1 MFIKFLFYFCC
12 MCLITFAILSI
23 GDFWVSF
30 WVSFCSCTTF
40 QKFTDDI
47 KKKTVDGVHEAIK
60 NRPQDIGN
68 THETLAK
75 YRDGMLVEIL
85 RLHKDYKI

>member
-1 MFIKFLFYFCC
+1 MLYCQEVVVFEYHFGYNLVHVQHS
-12 MCLITFAILSI
+12 TN
-23 GDFWVSF
+23 
-30 WVSFCSCTTF
+30 
-40 QKFTDDI
+40 FTDEI

-60 NRPQDIGN
+60 NRPADIGN

-85 RLHKDYKI
+85 RLHKNYKI

>member
-1 MFIKFLFYFCC
+1 MSRGHRFWVSFWVSFL
-12 MCLITFAILSI
+12 L
-23 GDFWVSF
+23 FWVSF

-40 QKFTDDI
+40 HEFTDEI

-60 NRPQDIGN
+60 NRPADIGN

>member
-1 MFIKFLFYFCC
+1 
-12 MCLITFAILSI
+12 MCLNTFAILSI
-23 GDFWVSF
+23 GDFGVSF

-40 QKFTDDI
+40 HEFTDDI

-60 NRPQDIGN
+60 NRPADIGN

>member
-1 MFIKFLFYFCC
+1 

-23 GDFWVSF
+23 GHSFWISF

-47 KKKTVDGVHEAIK
+47 KKKTIDGVHEANK

-68 THETLAK
+68 TNETLAK

>member
-1 MFIKFLFYFCC
+1 LGI
-12 MCLITFAILSI
+12 ILDIIFVHHFVRVQHS
-23 GDFWVSF
+23 
-30 WVSFCSCTTF
+30 TN
-40 QKFTDDI
+40 FTDDI

-60 NRPQDIGN
+60 NRPAEIGN
-68 THETLAK
+68 THESLAK

>member
-1 MFIKFLFYFCC
+1 MFGYHFGYHLVHVQH
-12 MCLITFAILSI
+12 S
-23 GDFWVSF
+23 SN
-30 WVSFCSCTTF
+30 
-40 QKFTDDI
+40 FTDDI

-60 NRPQDIGN
+60 NRPADIGN
-68 THETLAK
+68 THESLAK

>member
-1 MFIKFLFYFCC
+1 MDIIFVHHFVHVQHS
-12 MCLITFAILSI
+12 TN
-23 GDFWVSF
+23 
-30 WVSFCSCTTF
+30 
-40 QKFTDDI
+40 FTDDI

-60 NRPQDIGN
+60 NRPADTGN